1 MEFGPSACGK
11 SPSLIEESLHRAILE
26 AIRSLVRGHQEKM
39 AESLQET
46 LADCLERETDGES
59 PQALQGRI
67 EELEQE
73 FDRLLPMAAEENE
86 VIDRKLKLIND
97 ELLQVK
103 QKRNQAEHSAERSK
117 AQEAKTR
124 EVMAM
129 VSAADLALTEY
140 DDALVY
146 RIVERVT
153 VLSKEEIRIRFIGGL
168 EISQHL
174 RSCIHKG
181 ISQ

>member
-1 MEFGPSACGK
+1 MGRKPAANPQASSKNPCTAPFW
-11 SPSLIEESLHRAILE
+11 R
-26 AIRSLVRGHQEKM
+26 RSVPWWTDGRRKWQKALR
-39 AESLQET
+39 ET

-59 PQALQGRI
+59 PQALQSRI

-97 ELLQVK
+97 ELLQLK
-103 QKRNQAEHSAERSK
+103 QKKNRAEHSAERTEAREAQTK
-117 AQEAKTR
+117 AI
-124 EVMAM
+124 MNM
-129 VSAADLALTEY
+129 ISAADLTLTEY

-153 VLSKEEIRIRFIGGL
+153 VLSKKEIRVRFIGGL

-174 RSCIHKG
+174 T
-181 ISQ
+181 